1 MDPAAAPPPAAR
13 GPSFRKL
20 SFLGAPHTPHCCCLR
35 SRSCHSCRESGRRRS
50 APAGSSCLLL
60 GALSPSPAAGL
71 NPGGRCSSAA
81 PRSSSS
87 PGTWLSMKSI
97 CSGSPSVEPSSLRS
111 LGPRGSRASS
121 EIRNESSENSS
132 VDCKCR
138 SAEMGEPL
146 QSARGHRVQ
155 GLWSATK
162 LPLPQDPW
170 RRGGRGQLGPLVTRR
185 FGGSS

>member
-1 MDPAAAPPPAAR
+1 MSPKSALTLPPVYSHGGWTSRQRLEAH
-13 GPSFRKL
+13 L
-20 SFLGAPHTPHCCCLR
+20 SSTSLFILPRNVVVNEVNLLR
-35 SRSCHSCRESGRRRS
+35 VSISWSGQGTS
-50 APAGSSCLLL
+50 ASSWRPQVPVH
-60 GALSPSPAAGL
+60 SPSPLARPHYSL
-71 NPGGRCSSAA
+71 
-81 PRSSSS
+81 
-87 PGTWLSMKSI
+87 
-97 CSGSPSVEPSSLRS
+97 EPSSLRS